1 MWDIAFFYLVG
12 VFVLVYVSRFFLT
25 KIIEPFLTNTKIFL
39 NPIPGNKKTQVNE
52 ALNEIIYSEEDFIN
66 FEKKVKTLWRFGG
79 DLLKYREEDV
89 WNFSNIDKLYHQI
102 HQTAEDEYNSLPQ
115 EERIY
120 IDFDN
125 FKRDWFASRGY
136 DDGLENIYKFRE
148 LKKIEFEKK
157 AFSHAKPLKSDE
169 EFIIFYEKWGDY
181 YPNIVGEYID
191 ARNFFYGPEHEVI
204 LKHYHGYSPTATEK
218 FNRMEKYMF
227 TEKDK
232 SLLKSLTYFYGKVYK
247 WKFDDVETI
256 STEISDNH
264 FERLLDGD
272 PRIATAFKKLKKSLN
287 LSQ

>member
-1 MWDIAFFYLVG
+1 MWSIGFLYLVG

-25 KIIEPFLTNTKIFL
+25 KILEPFLTNTKIFL
-39 NPIPGNKKTQVNE
+39 NPLPGNKKTQVNE

-66 FEKKVKTLWRFGG
+66 FEKKVKTLWKFKG
-79 DLLKYREEDV
+79 DLLKYREEDI
-89 WNFSNIDKLYHQI
+89 WNFGDIDKLYHQI
-102 HQTAEDEYNSLPQ
+102 HQTAEDEYNSLSQ

-157 AFSHAKPLKSDE
+157 ALSHAKPLESDQ
-169 EFIIFYEKWGDY
+169 EFIIFYEKWGDGY
-181 YPNIVGEYID
+181 ANIVGEYID
-191 ARNFFYGPEHEVI
+191 ARNLIYVPEHEYF
-204 LKHYHGYSPTATEK
+204 LRSYSSEPPTATEK
-218 FNRMEKYMF
+218 FIRMEKYMF

-247 WKFDDVETI
+247 WKFDDVETF